1 MYLRCSLRWPRKT
14 SSTWPT
20 SALPLRVSVILQTG
34 EPYIV
39 GTKLAVTATHP
50 YYGLL
55 QANSRNDDIPS
66 VGRQIVQCL
75 YEIVWRAF

>member
-1 MYLRCSLRWPRKT
+1 MADFSFAFESLRD
-14 SSTWPT
+14 S
-20 SALPLRVSVILQTG
+20 QTG